1 MLAQEPGF
9 AAADFSHIAC
19 IGVGGAAAPLAL
31 IEEYGRKGIK
41 LQQGWGMTETGP
53 LGLLLSGEMALAK
66 VGSSGLPPLYV
77 RLKICDPDGNE
88 VKRGRD
94 RRADDPAGRP

>member
-9 AAADFSHIAC
+9 AAADFSHIVC

-53 LGLLLSGEMALAK
+53 LGLLLSARHGAQQGRLVRPAAALCAAEDLRSRRQRGEA
-66 VGSSGLPPLYV
+66 
-77 RLKICDPDGNE
+77 
-88 VKRGRD
+88 
-94 RRADDPAGRP
+94 RARPAS